1 MVSSQT
7 RQGAISIAAASDQ
20 LILTSSHNIMPPI
33 ENYSIL
39 EPPSLSNK
47 PGLAHRKSAPGFP
60 VCTGTAMTNMCLA
73 WM

>member
-7 RQGAISIAAASDQ
+7 RQGATSIAAASDQ
-20 LILTSSHNIMPPI
+20 LILTSSHNTMPPF
-33 ENYSIL
+33 ENYP

-60 VCTGTAMTNMCLA
+60 VCTGTAMTTMCLA